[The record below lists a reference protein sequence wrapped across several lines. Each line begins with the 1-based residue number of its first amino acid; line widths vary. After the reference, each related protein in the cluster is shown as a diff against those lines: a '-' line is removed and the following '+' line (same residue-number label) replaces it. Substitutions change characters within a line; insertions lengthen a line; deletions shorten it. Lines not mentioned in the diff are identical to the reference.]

1 MYIEAKLV
9 KKTKNFRETKTH
21 IIKVLEM
28 VFTWR
33 DQKVLAICRYP
44 LAFCFSRAKVGD
56 KLGVFLTART
66 EIYKSELSGE
76 YEPLVENYV
85 EDVLY
90 IHNQAFNRNH

>member
-9 KKTKNFRETKTH
+9 KKTKSFRETKTH

-28 VFTWR
+28 VFAWR
-33 DQKVLAICRYP
+33 GQKVLAICKYP

-85 EDVLY
+85 EEVSLSL
-90 IHNQAFNRNH
+90 NK